1 MRIRTSPLTTVPTTE
16 ARADTAAT
24 ESLKSSSLYR
34 RPHPRFPA
42 TAGSVTTSVE
52 KTQVIDRIWFQT
64 TLDYLAE
71 HSRELNWQL
80 LYAGM
85 PQVDMSKALYA
96 DELQVAFPVEL
107 VETMRPQYKEF
118 ETVNIMLKEMEELH

>member
-1 MRIRTSPLTTVPTTE
+1 MLTNLFRFELAFDGEPQEIGILRGLDDIGLPEGVALNIEADFNELPIPHITKAASFWFTE
-16 ARADTAAT
+16 RGLLT
-24 ESLKSSSLYR
+24 
-34 RPHPRFPA
+34 
-42 TAGSVTTSVE
+42 
-52 KTQVIDRIWFQT
+52 FQT

-107 VETMRPQYKEF
+107 VETMRP
-118 ETVNIMLKEMEELH
+118 